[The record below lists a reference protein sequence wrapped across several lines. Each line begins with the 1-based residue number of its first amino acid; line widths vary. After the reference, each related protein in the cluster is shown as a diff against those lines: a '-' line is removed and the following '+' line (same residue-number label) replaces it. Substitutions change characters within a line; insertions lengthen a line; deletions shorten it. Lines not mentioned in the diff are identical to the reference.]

1 MQISS
6 RFTIAVHVLVCIETF
21 KDSYKVTSDFLAS
34 SVNVNPVV
42 IRRLLQQ
49 LKKAGLINVK
59 RGSGGA
65 DIEKP
70 LDEITLLDLYNV
82 SYELNYLIYDM
93 PFYITNDYGGITFK
107 NKNVNAIAQKFAKEL
122 MRIYSQ
128 PASDIIRK
136 YPKKAEFIKAQNEI
150 NEYNRRCAIVDSI
163 YTDAELKIAPRF
175 NATIDS
181 LKQEKRKLRIKQE
194 MLISRQNQSQK

>member
-21 KDSYKVTSDFLAS
+21 KNDYKVTSDFLAS

-70 LDEITLLDLYNV
+70 LEEITLLDVYNAVECVEEGKLFHFHESPSQLCPVGKNIHTLLDVRLEEIQKAMEKEMSSV
-82 SYELNYLIYDM
+82 SI
-93 PFYITNDYGGITFK
+93 
-107 NKNVNAIAQKFAKEL
+107 Q
-122 MRIYSQ
+122 
-128 PASDIIRK
+128 DIM
-136 YPKKAEFIKAQNEI
+136 N
-150 NEYNRRCAIVDSI
+150 
-163 YTDAELKIAPRF
+163 DAE
-175 NATIDS
+175 
-181 LKQEKRKLRIKQE
+181 KLIN
-194 MLISRQNQSQK
+194 I

>member
-70 LDEITLLDLYNV
+70 LDEITLLDLYNAV
-82 SYELNYLIYDM
+82 ECVED
-93 PFYITNDYGGITFK
+93 G
-107 NKNVNAIAQKFAKEL
+107 
-122 MRIYSQ
+122 
-128 PASDIIRK
+128 
-136 YPKKAEFIKAQNEI
+136 
-150 NEYNRRCAIVDSI
+150 RCI
-163 YTDAELKIAPRF
+163 YTNGYQGRV
-175 NATIDS
+175 
-181 LKQEKRKLRIKQE
+181 
-194 MLISRQNQSQK
+194 